1 MFDQHHSAGGWAA
14 GLVDCLT
21 AACWLLL
28 PGAGCWTAGLELLGC
43 WTGGLLNCC
52 MLAAGLPSAGCWLL
66 VLVLLPGVG
75 AAAGVE
81 CWLLLLPGAGCW
93 ATGLL
98 AAGLVGCFAAELLDC
113 WTAELLHAS
122 CCCLVLIAGLLGWCS
137 WAGAPGV
144 GWLDAATNMHAIS
157 PSMTFLCVCMYVCM
171 CPRCCLLTSWLAG
184 WVVFEFFKFSIL
196 SSKIS
201 DLSNL
206 NLNFISYLLSTILL
220 HTYTNQSLYSRTS
233 PLGE

>member
-122 CCCLVLIAGLLGWCS
+122 CCCLVLIAGLVLLGWCS
-137 WAGAPGV
+137 WGGLAGCSHQ
-144 GWLDAATNMHAIS
+144 HARHIS
-157 PSMTFLCVCMYVCM
+157 LHDIPVCLYVCVYV
-171 CPRCCLLTSWLAG
+171 PALLPA
-184 WVVFEFFKFSIL
+184 
-196 SSKIS
+196 
-201 DLSNL
+201 D
-206 NLNFISYLLSTILL
+206 
-220 HTYTNQSLYSRTS
+220 
-233 PLGE
+233 